1 MINRRDL
8 LEQSGALFLL
18 GALPLAQA
26 QAQGGGAGGGIV
38 FTHDLP
44 ELTLKNWAVT
54 AVEVAY
60 APGQSSAAH
69 RHPGITIA
77 YVLEGEIKSKVGDG
91 PERVY
96 KVGEMFFENP
106 RELHA
111 VSANASTT
119 KPARLLA
126 ILLAEKGQPRTAPA

>member
-1 MINRRDL
+1 MITRRDL
-8 LEQSGALFLL
+8 LEHSGALLLL
-18 GALPLAQA
+18 GALPQA
-26 QAQGGGAGGGIV
+26 QAQSGRGGGGV
-38 FTHDLP
+38 LFTHDLP
-44 ELTLKNWAVT
+44 EVTLKNWEVT
-54 AVEVAY
+54 AVEDSY

>member
-1 MINRRDL
+1 MISRRDL
-8 LEQSGALFLL
+8 LEHSGALFLL
-18 GALPLAQA
+18 GALPQA
-26 QAQGGGAGGGIV
+26 QAQTRGSGAGGGV
-38 FTHDLP
+38 LFTHDLP
-44 ELTLKNWAVT
+44 EVTLKNWEVT

-96 KVGEMFFENP
+96 KAGEMFFENP